1 MKLALIALTALAL
14 AAGSSAALAAKKHHG
29 GGGPETD
36 PRMAVVSK
44 GSQSWC
50 NLSSA
55 CNGWDKYFDG
65 MRNHKKYAPP
75 SMVIPTL

>member
-1 MKLALIALTALAL
+1 MKAALIALTAMAL
-14 AAGSSAALAAKKHHG
+14 AAGGSAALAAKKHHG
-29 GGGPETD
+29 GGGLDPD

-44 GSQSWC
+44 GSQTWC

-65 MRNHKKYAPP
+65 VSKHKKYAPP